1 MQGGPTCEY
10 NGKTVPCFV
19 GSSPNASITSQLLA
33 DMLKFM
39 DDLQLFHRDDGH
51 LPFILLDGH
60 PSRLQKAFQD
70 YVNNPIHRWSVCI
83 GVPYATHI
91 WQVNDSSELNGAFK
105 MMLSKAKRDLFL
117 IKHAQG
123 TTMGPT
129 DIMPLVRKAWDA
141 SFGRPCYAKKAI
153 ADRGWGPLNY
163 ILLQHKMFQRSI
175 DLQESE
181 EDAVSIPSHPTVMN
195 VDGVSAY
202 HFHQLLKQMLR
213 DEGVMR
219 AYNNPE
225 AAIQERQ
232 ATQEQ
237 LGQSFKLTAGSITR
251 KGVFCVLEQQHCGEA
266 TACWFLSHLITK
278 SKKVLNVFRY
288 IGLRAATRFLTFQY
302 LAKK

>member
-1 MQGGPTCEY
+1 MTLH
-10 NGKTVPCFV
+10 K
-19 GSSPNASITSQLLA
+19 
-33 DMLKFM
+33 
-39 DDLQLFHRDDGH
+39 
-51 LPFILLDGH
+51 
-60 PSRLQKAFQD
+60 
-70 YVNNPIHRWSVCI
+70 WSVCI

-91 WQVNDSSELNGAFK
+91 GQVNDSSKLNGSFK
-105 MMLSKAKRDLFL
+105 MMFSKAKRDLFL
-117 IKHAQG
+117 IKYAQG
-123 TTMGPT
+123 KTMGPT
-129 DIMPLVRKAWDA
+129 DIMPLVRKAWAA
-141 SFGRPCYAKKAI
+141 SFGYPRYAKKAI
-153 ADRGWGPLNY
+153 AERGWGPLNY
-163 ILLQHKMFQRSI
+163 VLLQHKMFQQSS
-175 DLQESE
+175 DLQDSSQ
-181 EDAVSIPSHPTVMN
+181 EDAVSLPSHPTVMN

-251 KGVFCVLEQQHCGEA
+251 NGVFCVLEQQHCWEA
-266 TACWFLSHLITK
+266 TACWFSSHLITK